1 MSGPLPPATR
11 NVSGEGLF
19 AGEADVVDFVPGSSI
34 PRHFD
39 FWCTP
44 AKPESFSVSPKN
56 KPNTLRLTA
65 SRVNLTG
72 QADFNATDGLT
83 LIMRRQAHT
92 LFNYTIDVELLGST
106 AQDGD
111 EVGVTSFLNQYQ
123 HVDLGVVYLSKN
135 KKVSPYL
142 CFRATAFGKT
152 NFTGVVP
159 QTNTL
164 ALPSDWSN
172 DLVRLG
178 ISSINATH
186 FAFVAAPATRPSFKI
201 VVGTAN
207 TTIVS
212 GPGNASG
219 KWNEHPLSLSLKL
232 INVNSIGGLLGA
244 YATTNGANRTV
255 QMYISRWRYTPV
267 AQEIDYGDLV
277 YST

>member
-19 AGEADVVDFVPGSSI
+19 AGEADV

-39 FWCTP
+39 FWRTP